1 MSNKTYNSYGEFLI
15 DLIKETNKIISLVP
29 KDNDVSQYH
38 YDIVY
43 NLHRLKKIYAELKSL
58 EKNNEILRD
67 ENSKLQ
73 SRLKSCEENLK
84 HWIEEHSKLSK
95 KLKIK
100 KGE

>member
-1 MSNKTYNSYGEFLI
+1 MKQNYQFYQEFLT
-15 DLIKETNKIISLVP
+15 DLIKETNKVIFLIP
-29 KDNDVSQYH
+29 KKNDVSQYH

-43 NLHRLKKIYAELKSL
+43 TLHRLKKTYVEFKSL

-73 SRLKSCEENLK
+73 SRLKCCEENLK